1 MGINIKGLTDSR
13 DTVNKR
19 KEHIMK
25 IVRFLKDWTLPVS
38 IALGIA
44 GYFLFAEI
52 PALQPVCDWFTPISK
67 PFLPSFMFLI
77 LFTVFCKVDFKKL
90 RPVKWQAWVAVQQVV
105 FVLILVGLI
114 LVFRLKGEPLIL
126 LEAILACVIG
136 PCAAASSVITAKL
149 GGSMEQMTTYT
160 FISNFVTAIM
170 IPVCFPLIEK
180 GEHITFLSAFL
191 GILYQV
197 CVVLVVPMGL
207 AFIVKHMFHRF
218 HHWIIS
224 IKDLSFYLWGGSL
237 VLVAGTTMRNI
248 MHANTSLL
256 FISVIAILGLMLC
269 IIQFATGRFI
279 GHYFD
284 STVESGQALGQK
296 NTPFAIWAASAYLNP
311 LATVG
316 PGCYVLW
323 QNLINSFELW
333 HYQKKSKGGI
343 DTKK

>member
-1 MGINIKGLTDSR
+1 MG
-13 DTVNKR
+13 
-19 KEHIMK
+19 

-38 IALGIA
+38 IALGIII
-44 GYFLFAEI
+44 YFVFAEI
-52 PALQPVCDWFTPISK
+52 PALQPVADWFTPISK
-67 PFLPSFMFLI
+67 PILPSFMFLI

-90 RPVKWQAWVAVQQVV
+90 RPVRWQAWVAVQQVV

-114 LVFRLKGEPLIL
+114 LVFHLKGEPLIL

-160 FISNFVTAIM
+160 FISNFIAAIM
-170 IPVCFPLIEK
+170 IPLCFPLIEK
-180 GEHITFLSAFL
+180 GGHLTFLSAFL

-197 CVVLVVPMGL
+197 CIVLVVPMVL
-207 AFIVKHMFHRF
+207 AFIVKHCFHRF
-218 HHWIIS
+218 HHWIVS

-256 FISVIAILGLMLC
+256 FICVIAVLGLMLS
-269 IIQFATGRFI
+269 IVQFATGRFI
-279 GHYFD
+279 GHYFN
-284 STVESGQALGQK
+284 STTESGQALGQK

-311 LATVG
+311 LSTVG

-323 QNLINSFELW
+323 QNIINSFELW
-333 HYQKKSKGGI
+333 HYQKNQRQSKVR
-343 DTKK
+343 

>member
-1 MGINIKGLTDSR
+1 
-13 DTVNKR
+13 
-19 KEHIMK
+19 MK

-38 IALGIA
+38 IALGII
-44 GYFLFAEI
+44 GYFMFAEI

-67 PFLPSFMFLI
+67 PILPSFMFLI

-90 RPVKWQAWVAVQQVV
+90 RPIKWQAWVAVQQVT

-207 AFIVKHMFHRF
+207 AFIVKHVFHRF
-218 HHWIIS
+218 HRWVIS

-333 HYQKKSKGGI
+333 HYQKLQKSK
-343 DTKK
+343 TQENPQKHAV

>member
-1 MGINIKGLTDSR
+1 MG
-13 DTVNKR
+13 
-19 KEHIMK
+19 

-38 IALGIA
+38 IALGIII
-44 GYFLFAEI
+44 YFVFAEI
-52 PALQPVCDWFTPISK
+52 PALQPVADWFTPIKK
-67 PFLPSFMFLI
+67 PILPSFMFLI

-90 RPVKWQAWVAVQQVV
+90 RPVRWQAWVAVQQVV

-114 LVFRLKGEPLIL
+114 LVFHLKGEPLIL

-160 FISNFVTAIM
+160 FISNFIAAIM
-170 IPVCFPLIEK
+170 IPLCFPLIEK
-180 GEHITFLSAFL
+180 GEHLTFLSAFL

-197 CVVLVVPMGL
+197 CIVLVVPMVL
-207 AFIVKHMFHRF
+207 AFIVKHCFHRF

-237 VLVAGTTMRNI
+237 VLLAGTTMRNI
-248 MHANTSLL
+248 MHANTSLM
-256 FISVIAILGLMLC
+256 FICVIAVLGLMLS
-269 IIQFATGRFI
+269 IVQFATGRFI
-279 GHYFD
+279 GHYFN
-284 STVESGQALGQK
+284 SITESGQALGQK

-311 LATVG
+311 LSTVG

-323 QNLINSFELW
+323 QNIINSFELW
-333 HYQKKSKGGI
+333 HYQKNQRQRKVG
-343 DTKK
+343 

>member
-1 MGINIKGLTDSR
+1 MRL
-13 DTVNKR
+13 
-19 KEHIMK
+19 
-25 IVRFLKDWTLPVS
+25 VRFLKDWTLPVS
-38 IALGIA
+38 IGLGIII
-44 GYFLFAEI
+44 YFVFAEI
-52 PALQPVCDWFTPISK
+52 PELEPVCNWFLPLSRPI
-67 PFLPSFMFLI
+67 LPSFMFLI
-77 LFTVFCKVDFKKL
+77 LFTVFCKVDFKNL
-90 RPVKWQAWVAVQQVV
+90 GPVKWQMWVAIQQIV
-105 FVLILVGLI
+105 FVLLIVGLI
-114 LVFRLKGEPLIL
+114 LVFHIQGEPLVL

-160 FISNFVTAIM
+160 FISNFVTAIL

-180 GEHITFLSAFL
+180 GEHLTFLSAFL

-197 CVVLVVPMGL
+197 CIVLVVPMVL
-207 AFIVKHMFHRF
+207 AFVVKHTCHRF
-218 HHWIIS
+218 HRWLIG

-256 FISVIAILGLMLC
+256 FVGVIAILGLVLS

-284 STVESGQALGQK
+284 SVVESGQALGQK

-311 LATVG
+311 LSTVG

-333 HYQKKSKGGI
+333 HYQKKHG
-343 DTKK
+343 

>member
-1 MGINIKGLTDSR
+1 MS
-13 DTVNKR
+13 
-19 KEHIMK
+19 

-38 IALGIA
+38 IALGIII
-44 GYFLFAEI
+44 YFVFAEI
-52 PALQPVCDWFTPISK
+52 PALQPVADWFTPISK
-67 PFLPSFMFLI
+67 PILPSFMFLI

-90 RPVKWQAWVAVQQVV
+90 RPVRWQAWVAVQQVV

-114 LVFRLKGEPLIL
+114 LVFHLKGEPLIL

-160 FISNFVTAIM
+160 FISNFIAAIM
-170 IPVCFPLIEK
+170 IPLCFPLIEK
-180 GEHITFLSAFL
+180 GEHLTFLSAFL

-197 CVVLVVPMGL
+197 CIVLVVPMVL
-207 AFIVKHMFHRF
+207 AFIVKHCFHRF

-248 MHANTSLL
+248 MHANTSLM
-256 FISVIAILGLMLC
+256 FICVIAVLGLMLS
-269 IIQFATGRFI
+269 IVQFATGRFI
-279 GHYFD
+279 GHYFN
-284 STVESGQALGQK
+284 STTESGQALGQK

-311 LATVG
+311 LSTVG

-323 QNLINSFELW
+323 QNIINSFELW
-333 HYQKKSKGGI
+333 HYQKNQRQRKVG
-343 DTKK
+343 

>member
-1 MGINIKGLTDSR
+1 MRL
-13 DTVNKR
+13 
-19 KEHIMK
+19 
-25 IVRFLKDWTLPVS
+25 VRFLKDWTLPVS
-38 IALGIA
+38 IGLGIII
-44 GYFLFAEI
+44 YFVFAEI
-52 PALQPVCDWFTPISK
+52 PELEPVCEWFLPLSRPI
-67 PFLPSFMFLI
+67 LPSFMFLI

-90 RPVKWQAWVAVQQVV
+90 RPVKWQMWVAIQQVV
-105 FVLILVGLI
+105 FVLLIVGLI
-114 LVFRLKGEPLIL
+114 LVFHIHGEPLVL

-149 GGSMEQMTTYT
+149 GGCMEQMTTYT
-160 FISNFVTAIM
+160 FISNFVTAIL

-180 GEHITFLSAFL
+180 GEHLTFLSAFL

-197 CVVLVVPMGL
+197 CIVLVVPMVL
-207 AFIVKHMFHRF
+207 AFVVKHTCHRF
-218 HHWIIS
+218 HRWLIG
-224 IKDLSFYLWGGSL
+224 IKDLSLYLWGGSL

-256 FISVIAILGLMLC
+256 FVGVIAILGLVLS

-284 STVESGQALGQK
+284 SVVESGQALGQK

-311 LATVG
+311 LSTVG

-333 HYQKKSKGGI
+333 HYQKKHG
-343 DTKK
+343 

>member
-1 MGINIKGLTDSR
+1 MG
-13 DTVNKR
+13 
-19 KEHIMK
+19 

-38 IALGIA
+38 IALGIII
-44 GYFLFAEI
+44 YFVFAEI
-52 PALQPVCDWFTPISK
+52 PALQPVADWFTPISK
-67 PFLPSFMFLI
+67 PILPSFMFLI

-90 RPVKWQAWVAVQQVV
+90 RPVRWQAWVAVQQVV

-114 LVFRLKGEPLIL
+114 LVFHLKGEPLIL

-160 FISNFVTAIM
+160 FISNFIAAIM
-170 IPVCFPLIEK
+170 IPLCFPLIEK
-180 GEHITFLSAFL
+180 GEHLTFLSAFL

-197 CVVLVVPMGL
+197 CIVLVVPMVL
-207 AFIVKHMFHRF
+207 AFIVKHCFHRF

-237 VLVAGTTMRNI
+237 VLLAGTTMRNI
-248 MHANTSLL
+248 MHANTSLM
-256 FISVIAILGLMLC
+256 FICVIAVLGLMLS
-269 IIQFATGRFI
+269 IVQFATGRFI
-279 GHYFD
+279 GHYFN
-284 STVESGQALGQK
+284 SITESGQALGQK

-311 LATVG
+311 LSTVG

-323 QNLINSFELW
+323 QNIINSFELW
-333 HYQKKSKGGI
+333 HYQKNQRQRKVG
-343 DTKK
+343 

>member
-1 MGINIKGLTDSR
+1 M
-13 DTVNKR
+13 KR
-19 KEHIMK
+19 

-38 IALGIA
+38 IALGIVI
-44 GYFLFAEI
+44 YFVFAEI
-52 PALQPVCDWFTPISK
+52 PALQPVSDWFTPISK
-67 PFLPSFMFLI
+67 PILPSFMFLI

-90 RPVKWQAWVAVQQVV
+90 RPVRWQFWVALQQVT
-105 FVLILVGLI
+105 FILILVGLI
-114 LVFRLKGEPLIL
+114 LVFQLKGEPLVL

-160 FISNFVTAIM
+160 FISNFIAAIM
-170 IPVCFPLIEK
+170 IPLCFPLIEK
-180 GEHITFLSAFL
+180 GEHLTFFSAFV

-197 CVVLVVPMGL
+197 FAVLVVPMAL
-207 AFIVKHMFHRF
+207 AFVVKHCFHRF
-218 HHWIIS
+218 HRWIVG

-248 MHANTSLL
+248 MHANTSLM
-256 FISVIAILGLMLC
+256 FVGVIAVLGLMLC
-269 IIQFATGRFI
+269 IVQFATGRFI

-284 STVESGQALGQK
+284 STTESGQALGQK

-311 LATVG
+311 LSTVG

-333 HYQKKSKGGI
+333 HYQKK
-343 DTKK
+343 KKR

>member
-1 MGINIKGLTDSR
+1 MKRIIK
-13 DTVNKR
+13 
-19 KEHIMK
+19 
-25 IVRFLKDWTLPVS
+25 FLKDWTLPVS
-38 IALGIA
+38 IALGIII
-44 GYFLFAEI
+44 YFVFAEI
-52 PALQPVCDWFTPISK
+52 PALQPVSDWFTPISK
-67 PFLPSFMFLI
+67 PILPSFMFLI

-90 RPVKWQAWVAVQQVV
+90 RPVKWQLWVAIQQIV
-105 FVLILVGLI
+105 FILILVGLI
-114 LVFRLKGEPLIL
+114 LVFQLKGEPLIL

-160 FISNFVTAIM
+160 FISNFIAAIM
-170 IPVCFPLIEK
+170 IPLCFPLIEK
-180 GEHITFLSAFL
+180 GDHLTFFSAFV

-197 CVVLVVPMGL
+197 FAVLVVPMAL
-207 AFIVKHMFHRF
+207 AFVVKHGFHRF
-218 HHWIIS
+218 HQWIIS

-256 FISVIAILGLMLC
+256 FIGVIAVLGLMLC
-269 IIQFATGRFI
+269 IVQFATGRFI

-284 STVESGQALGQK
+284 SVTESGQALGQK

-311 LATVG
+311 LSTVG

-333 HYQKKSKGGI
+333 HHQRKAKG
-343 DTKK
+343 

>member
-1 MGINIKGLTDSR
+1 M
-13 DTVNKR
+13 KR
-19 KEHIMK
+19 I
-25 IVRFLKDWTLPVS
+25 IRFLKDWTLPVS
-38 IALGIA
+38 IALGIII
-44 GYFLFAEI
+44 YFVFAKI
-52 PALQPVCDWFTPISK
+52 PALQPVSDWFTPISK
-67 PFLPSFMFLI
+67 HILPSFMFLI
-77 LFTVFCKVDFKKL
+77 LFTVFCKVDFTKL
-90 RPVKWQAWVAVQQVV
+90 RPVRWHLWVAVQQVA
-105 FVLILVGLI
+105 FILILVGLI
-114 LVFRLKGEPLIL
+114 LVFQLKGEPLIL

-160 FISNFVTAIM
+160 FISNFIAAIM
-170 IPVCFPLIEK
+170 IPLCFPLIEK
-180 GEHITFLSAFL
+180 GDHLTFFSAFI

-197 CVVLVVPMGL
+197 FAVLVVPMAL
-207 AFIVKHMFHRF
+207 AFVVKHAFHRF
-218 HHWIIS
+218 HQWIIG

-256 FISVIAILGLMLC
+256 FLGVIAVLGLMLC
-269 IIQFATGRFI
+269 IVQFATGRFI

-284 STVESGQALGQK
+284 TVTESGQALGQK

-311 LATVG
+311 LSTVG

-333 HYQKKSKGGI
+333 HYQKKE
-343 DTKK
+343 KKNAPQKLTS